1 MRANGRKGRSLSGRK
16 KLRPCYRGREELPTH
31 CIKFAE
37 GEGRYYGSGRAVFD
51 IMEGAIELRL
61 YVRTAGHRY
70 QWETPISKRREAA
83 VALKRVSDEVGQ
95 ARASSP
101 VQADKGA
108 YPCILEH
115 LTETKYPDGTE
126 RQTSSLVV
134 VADTQSW
141 RVCLSDRDNSRVM
154 WKTGNTLQEAL
165 DAIEL
170 GLMGDDPSD
179 WRKAATT
186 AAKRKK

>member
-1 MRANGRKGRSLSGRK
+1 M
-16 KLRPCYRGREELPTH
+16 
-31 CIKFAE
+31 
-37 GEGRYYGSGRAVFD
+37 
-51 IMEGAIELRL
+51 
-61 YVRTAGHRY
+61 
-70 QWETPISKRREAA
+70 
-83 VALKRVSDEVGQ
+83 ALKKVSDEVAQ
-95 ARASSP
+95 ARSGTPS
-101 VQADKGA
+101 QGDKGA

-115 LTETKYPDGTE
+115 LTEAKYPDGSE

-154 WKTGNTLQEAL
+154 WKTGSTLQEAL